1 MNFFRT
7 TDTTDTTIWKPGL
20 IKRNL
25 SSKGNA
31 CSECSMKKDAHEEE
45 EAISVYFSKGFSYN
59 DILALL
65 DNSNAMV
72 LNIIAFE

>member
-1 MNFFRT
+1 
-7 TDTTDTTIWKPGL
+7 
-20 IKRNL
+20 
-25 SSKGNA
+25 
-31 CSECSMKKDAHEEE
+31 MKKDAQEEE

-72 LNIIAFE
+72 LNIMAFE